1 VSENTFEPGDQG
13 APAAP
18 EGARPQRP
26 AVTFMGNAYD
36 LTSLG
41 ALASGLVVLFTCLT
55 CGTGV
60 YCLPVV
66 PIVMGA
72 VGLLAARQSVDARR
86 TRLWSWLG
94 LGMGGLVVLAVATAI
109 ALYVGLIVA
118 AVIASEASY

>member
-18 EGARPQRP
+18 EGVRPQRP

-41 ALASGLVVLFTCLT
+41 ALGSGLVVLFTCLT

-94 LGMGGLVVLAVATAI
+94 LGMGGLVVLAVTTAI
-109 ALYVGLIVA
+109 VLYVGLIVA

>member
-1 VSENTFEPGDQG
+1 MSENTFEPGDKG

-26 AVTFMGNAYD
+26 AVTLMGNAYD

-94 LGMGGLVVLAVATAI
+94 LGMGGLVVLAIAVAA